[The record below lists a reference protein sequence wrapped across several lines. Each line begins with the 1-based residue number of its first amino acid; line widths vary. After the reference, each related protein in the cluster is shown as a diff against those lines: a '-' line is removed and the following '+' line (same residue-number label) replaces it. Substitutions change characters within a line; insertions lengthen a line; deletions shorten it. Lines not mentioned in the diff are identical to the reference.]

1 MHHGVKGQQ
10 HGHRRY
16 QEKDGSLTELGYY
29 HRFGHARPGPR
40 AVSELTDKTI
50 KKGTDFY
57 RIAGKDSGVGAG
69 KSAYTWYKK
78 EDTANIRSITP
89 WLKAQREE
97 LGYEDD
103 AKTMYERKYKLKDDL
118 KIAGIT
124 KTRTAQL
131 NALQSEENKAFR
143 EKLEDETRR
152 QIRVELRNQKGI
164 KAWLATEG
172 KINKE
177 TKKLLNQIY
186 DETSRLKL
194 SDVDQEKAN
203 DFYGRLQ
210 FMSAGNKKFKD
221 MYMSDLK
228 KQGYNAIY
236 DQAMIAAGNQSRQMA
251 EAKEAL
257 IILDSGVLKE
267 VGKKKL
273 TDKDIREAEE
283 KSSKWMDE
291 VEAAFESMPLSERKR
306 LSREVA

>member
-1 MHHGVKGQQ
+1 MLCRAKKIKPFEKNWRTKQDARFELNFVIRKGL
-10 HGHRRY
+10 
-16 QEKDGSLTELGYY
+16 KLGL
-29 HRFGHARPGPR
+29 R
-40 AVSELTDKTI
+40 
-50 KKGTDFY
+50 
-57 RIAGKDSGVGAG
+57 
-69 KSAYTWYKK
+69 
-78 EDTANIRSITP
+78 
-89 WLKAQREE
+89 QR
-97 LGYEDD
+97 
-103 AKTMYERKYKLKDDL
+103 
-118 KIAGIT
+118 
-124 KTRTAQL
+124 
-131 NALQSEENKAFR
+131 
-143 EKLEDETRR
+143 
-152 QIRVELRNQKGI
+152 
-164 KAWLATEG
+164 G

-177 TKKLLNQIY
+177 TKKLLDQIY
-186 DETSRLKL
+186 NETSRLKL